1 VSTKY
6 RTRPTYDRPPVGE
19 PPDPRHKRRR
29 GGSWGILATIVAAII
44 VGIIVWVVWTSLD
57 EDSAGP
63 EAGVTLNA
71 ITEEPE
77 RFFGQT
83 VTISG
88 VAEED
93 FARAFVIGG
102 GAAGEE
108 LLVLPADG
116 VQAPNVSE
124 DDVLQVTGTVER
136 YTPEDVPALND
147 EELTGWT
154 GEDYDDGEAILRA
167 TQITQDAT

>member
-6 RTRPTYDRPPVGE
+6 RTRPTYERPPLGE
-19 PPDPRHKRRR
+19 PPEPRDKRRR
-29 GGSWGILATIVAAII
+29 GGSWGILAAI
-44 VGIIVWVVWTSLD
+44 VGVLVVGIVVWAVWTSLD

-71 ITEEPE
+71 VTEEPE

-88 VAEED
+88 EVEED

-108 LLVLPADG
+108 LLVVPADG
-116 VQAPNVSE
+116 VQASNVSE

-136 YTPEDVPALND
+136 HAPEDIPTLDD
-147 EELTGWT
+147 EELTT

-167 TQITQDAT
+167 TQITENAR